1 MNNSQPA
8 HLVLD
13 YRPSQWTGWEWGKT
27 IGGHHAAKEFTLAGR
42 RYQISLLAFGQ
53 PASSPNPVYESE
65 PADSAIAFKHT
76 LERYFGAYYS
86 FRYRGGLTG
95 RNEFRVQCYS
105 VFATPQQLSFGAQL
119 YLGYEPDR
127 RAGDPPAQPQL
138 GWIQVA
144 QWKGAG
150 GSGAAP
156 YVDNTRCPNPFF
168 ISGGLISIL
177 GTRVF
182 NFDNP
187 VTAQLSQAPAGNRVL
202 WARYRAEVFLARD
215 TATKDAAG
223 KDVVEIFAG
232 LKYGWQL
239 QEVTR

>member
-1 MNNSQPA
+1 MNSSQHA

-27 IGGHHAAKEFTLAGR
+27 IGGHHSSKEFTLAGR
-42 RYQISLLAFGQ
+42 RYQISLLALGQ
-53 PASSPNPVYESE
+53 PASSRNPVYESGPSD
-65 PADSAIAFKHT
+65 PAVAFRRT
-76 LERYFGAYYS
+76 LERKFGAWYS
-86 FRYRGGLTG
+86 FRYRDGLTG
-95 RNEFRVQCYS
+95 HNEFRVQCYS

-119 YLGYEPDR
+119 YLVYEPDVH
-127 RAGDPPAQPQL
+127 AGDPRAEAQL

-144 QWKGAG
+144 RWTGAG
-150 GSGAAP
+150 GPGSAP
-156 YVDNTRCPNPFF
+156 YVDNTECPNPAF

-187 VTAQLSQAPAGNRVL
+187 VTAQLTQSSDNRVL
-202 WARYRAEVFLARD
+202 SARYLAEVFLARD
-215 TATKDAAG
+215 TATRDAAG
-223 KDVVEIFAG
+223 KDVIEIFAG